1 MFKKIL
7 SYIYNFEKSKISLY
21 NGKVRVILRDGKKIL
36 NTDHA
41 NYSFGSLHRIMR
53 FALGNIILGTDENIL
68 LLGLGGGSV
77 IDIVRNDLRITN
89 KLVAV
94 DIDPVIIEIARQEF
108 ALDSYENTEIIC
120 ADAYEYI
127 QTEAGKYG
135 LIIIDLFIDNK
146 VPEKFYGDIFW
157 DHISQILMPTGQ
169 IIFNTMIENNS
180 RELFDTLA
188 ENLENKG
195 FSVTIHEKVARSN
208 VMMIIKRKIGE

>member
-1 MFKKIL
+1 M
-7 SYIYNFEKSKISLY
+7 
-21 NGKVRVILRDGKKIL
+21 
-36 NTDHA
+36 
-41 NYSFGSLHRIMR
+41 
-53 FALGNIILGTDENIL
+53 
-68 LLGLGGGSV
+68 
-77 IDIVRNDLRITN
+77 IDIVRNDLHLSN

-127 QTEAGKYG
+127 EKEAGEYG

-157 DHISQILMPTGQ
+157 GHISRILSQNGQ

-180 RELFDTLA
+180 RELFDTLTQ
-188 ENLENKG
+188 NLENKG
-195 FSVTIHEKVARSN
+195 FLVTIHEKVAGSN
-208 VMMIIKRKIGE
+208 VMMIMKRK

>member
-7 SYIYNFEKSKISLY
+7 SYIFYFEQSRISLH
-21 NGKVRVILRDGKKIL
+21 NGKVRVILREGKKIL

-53 FALGNIILGTDENIL
+53 FALGNITLGTDEDIL

-77 IDIVRNDLRITN
+77 IDIVRNDLHLSN

-127 QTEAGKYG
+127 EKEAGEYG

-157 DHISQILMPTGQ
+157 GHISRILSQNGQ

-180 RELFDTLA
+180 RELFDTLTQ
-188 ENLENKG
+188 NLENKG
-195 FSVTIHEKVARSN
+195 FLVTIHEKVAGSN
-208 VMMIIKRKIGE
+208 VMMIMKRK

>member
-1 MFKKIL
+1 
-7 SYIYNFEKSKISLY
+7 
-21 NGKVRVILRDGKKIL
+21 
-36 NTDHA
+36 
-41 NYSFGSLHRIMR
+41 
-53 FALGNIILGTDENIL
+53 
-68 LLGLGGGSV
+68 V
-77 IDIVRNDLRITN
+77 IDIVRNDLHLSN

-127 QTEAGKYG
+127 EKEAGEYG

-157 DHISQILMPTGQ
+157 GHISRILSQNGQ

-180 RELFDTLA
+180 RELFDTLTQ
-188 ENLENKG
+188 NLENKG
-195 FSVTIHEKVARSN
+195 FLVTIHEKVAGSN
-208 VMMIIKRKIGE
+208 VMMIMKRK